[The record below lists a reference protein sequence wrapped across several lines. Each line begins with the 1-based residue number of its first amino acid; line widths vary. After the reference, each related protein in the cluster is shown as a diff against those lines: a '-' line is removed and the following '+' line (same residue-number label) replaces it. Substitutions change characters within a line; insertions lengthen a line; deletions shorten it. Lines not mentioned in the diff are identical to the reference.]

1 MSEQVIKGRWK
12 VQSRS
17 VSNTFSPM
25 IGMIFKSSENS
36 VVGMLIS
43 INSNIAVLLTKEQ
56 KKVEVQVQSLKVIIN
71 E

>member
-1 MSEQVIKGRWK
+1 MSEMYIKGRWK
-12 VQSRS
+12 GKEKKAF
-17 VSNTFSPM
+17 NAFSPM
-25 IGMIFKSSENS
+25 IGMIFKSSENN

-56 KKVEVQVQSLKVIIN
+56 KKVEVQVQSLKIIIN